1 MIPRDD
7 SSPLGGRA
15 ERPPRARRERMAAD
29 TRTGWGG
36 CLGAIVMAFA
46 VASMLLPINWNNLTS
61 TPLGTVFILAFFA
74 FWCFGVWCYFTGRIS
89 GED

>member
-7 SSPLGGRA
+7 GSPLGGGA

-46 VASMLLPINWNNLTS
+46 VASMFLPINRNNLTS

-74 FWCFGVWCYFTGRIS
+74 FWCFCVWCYFTGRIS